1 KREPR
6 PTRAERRL
14 SSVSYSEKLICPDS
28 EPYFHRFVRKHF
40 YARSGDIPLPRS
52 DRLAALPLPNPICGE
67 RFLLFQK
74 RYPDPDFVKGE
85 RSECISPLTTHK

>member
-1 KREPR
+1 MITIVKREPR

-52 DRLAALPLPNPICGE
+52 GCSFLAAL
-67 RFLLFQK
+67 
-74 RYPDPDFVKGE
+74 RYA
-85 RSECISPLTTHK
+85 SA